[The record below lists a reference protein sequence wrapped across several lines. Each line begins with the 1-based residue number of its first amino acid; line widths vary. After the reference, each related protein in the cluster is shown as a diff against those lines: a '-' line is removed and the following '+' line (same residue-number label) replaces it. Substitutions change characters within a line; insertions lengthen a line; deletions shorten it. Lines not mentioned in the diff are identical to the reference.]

1 MARKKPSVL
10 LGIDIGG
17 SGIKGALVNPEKG
30 ELTTDRHRIP
40 TPQPATPQAVAET
53 VKEIVGHFDYAG
65 DVGCTFPAVVR
76 RGVVYSAANVD
87 KSWIGTDADALF
99 EKVTGQKV
107 HVLND
112 ADAAGVAEMAFGA
125 GKGQEG
131 VVFMLTFGT
140 GIGTALFN
148 DGVLVP
154 NTELGHMELGGKEV
168 EPRTSAKARED
179 KDMSWKK
186 WGKRVNK
193 YLNHL
198 EFLFSPDL
206 FIIGGG
212 VSKKSDQ
219 FFPYL
224 DTKTPVVAATL
235 LNEAGM
241 VGAAVEVKRLG
252 G

>member
-1 MARKKPSVL
+1 M
-10 LGIDIGG
+10 
-17 SGIKGALVNPEKG
+17 
-30 ELTTDRHRIP
+30 
-40 TPQPATPQAVAET
+40 
-53 VKEIVGHFDYAG
+53 
-65 DVGCTFPAVVR
+65 VR

-99 EKVTGQKV
+99 ERVTGQKV

-125 GKGQEG
+125 GKGQQG

-168 EPRTSAKARED
+168 EPRTSSKAKED

-198 EFLFSPDL
+198 EFLFSPR
-206 FIIGGG
+206 
-212 VSKKSDQ
+212 
-219 FFPYL
+219 
-224 DTKTPVVAATL
+224 PVHHRRRRKQK
-235 LNEAGM
+235 E
-241 VGAAVEVKRLG
+241 
-252 G
+252 